1 MGIAVVDNLA
11 LGEEGEGVKQLEDG
25 VSRLVDDHHYDAAL
39 IVAQTAGDNNNN
51 CCYNPLNF
59 PS

>member
-51 CCYNPLNF
+51 CC
-59 PS
+59 